1 MSDILIA
8 PAQGASVSSQASS
21 AAGNAAGSSPAAST
35 AAAASGGTPLLRVR
49 NLDIHYG
56 ESQVLRDVNLE
67 LDPGTITALMGR
79 NGVGKT
85 TLLKAIM
92 GLLPARKGEVA
103 FQGKSLNGLPPE
115 KRARGGIAYVPQ
127 GREIFPKLTIEE
139 NLLLGLEARPEKLK
153 KIPEDEV
160 FGLFPVLRDMRK
172 RLGGNLSGGQ
182 QQQLAIARALLGK
195 PKVLL
200 LDEPT
205 EGIQPSIIDD
215 IEKVLFGLKA
225 KGEIAIL
232 LVEQYLDFARRLGDR
247 YYIMERGT
255 MVQGGKTS
263 ELTEESVKKHLAF

>member
-1 MSDILIA
+1 
-8 PAQGASVSSQASS
+8 
-21 AAGNAAGSSPAAST
+21 
-35 AAAASGGTPLLRVR
+35 
-49 NLDIHYG
+49 
-56 ESQVLRDVNLE
+56 
-67 LDPGTITALMGR
+67 TALMGR

-92 GLLPARKGEVA
+92 GLLPARKGEVV
-103 FQGKSLNGLPPE
+103 FQGRILNPLPPE
-115 KRARGGIAYVPQ
+115 KRARAGIAYVPQ

-139 NLLLGLEARPEKLK
+139 NLQLGLEARPDKPK
-153 KIPEDEV
+153 RFPEDEV
-160 FGLFPVLRDMRK
+160 FGMFPFLAGMRK

-215 IEKVLFGLKA
+215 IEKVLSGLKE
-225 KGEIAIL
+225 KGGIAVL

-247 YYIMERGT
+247 YYIMERG
-255 MVQGGKTS
+255 
-263 ELTEESVKKHLAF
+263 